1 LQMPNLLSLGGFNV
15 VIPSPGVATA
25 LVGNPRLSPAI
36 VMSYEADWD
45 RKLRSVGAVLR
56 TALFYETVDAVG
68 NTVQFVPPAL
78 AVVQQDSIGSSRE
91 IGVEVSAKGA
101 FLDRWSWSAGYAP
114 RIVRDRLTSP
124 SAITGLGFKEMTPI
138 HVINASLGWS
148 SGPWQIDTFARWQS
162 SSTGFANDGT
172 GIFVP
177 VRIGSYLSLDAR
189 IGYNI
194 TDNLT
199 LAVSGQQLTM
209 NSQRQ
214 TALGDVDRRLLGT
227 VSVRY

>member
-1 LQMPNLLSLGGFNV
+1 
-15 VIPSPGVATA
+15 

-45 RKLRSVGAVLR
+45 RKMPSLGAALR

-68 NTVQFVPPAL
+68 STAQFVPPAL
-78 AVVQQDSIGSSRE
+78 LVVQQDSIGNSRE
-91 IGVEVSAKGA
+91 FGVEISAKGK
-101 FLDRWSWSAGYAP
+101 LVDRWSWSMGYAP
-114 RIVRDRLTSP
+114 RIVMDRLTAQ
-124 SAITGLGFKEMTPI
+124 SAVTGIDFKKTTPI

-148 SGPWQIDTFARWQS
+148 SGPWKIDGFARWQS

-172 GIFVP
+172 GTFIP
-177 VRIGSYLSLDAR
+177 VRIGSYLALDAR
-189 IGYNI
+189 IGYDV

-209 NSQRQ
+209 NGQRQ
-214 TALGDVDRRLLGT
+214 TALGDVDRRVLGT